1 MEYGKM
7 TKSIADKSVTDL
19 TKEIDKLKKVAKD
32 LEDVLPEKKPQIN
45 SAKKIIDDAINE
57 REKEIE
63 KRF

>member
-7 TKSIADKSVTDL
+7 TKSIADKSVTEL
-19 TKEIDKLKKVAKD
+19 TKEIDKLKKIAKD
-32 LEDVLPEKKPQIN
+32 LEDVLPEKIPQIN

>member
-1 MEYGKM
+1 M

-19 TKEIDKLKKVAKD
+19 TKEID
-32 LEDVLPEKKPQIN
+32 LEDVLPEKTPQIN

>member
-1 MEYGKM
+1 M

-32 LEDVLPEKKPQIN
+32 LEDVLPEKTQQIN